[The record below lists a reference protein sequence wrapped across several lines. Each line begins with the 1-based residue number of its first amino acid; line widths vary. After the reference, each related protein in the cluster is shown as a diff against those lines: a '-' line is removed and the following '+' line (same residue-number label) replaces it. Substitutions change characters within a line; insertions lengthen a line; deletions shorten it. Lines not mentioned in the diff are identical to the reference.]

1 MMLIAPLFI
10 IFSPA
15 AMQPAPRNTHT
26 YMHKKSGRHTRSAMQ
41 AIGETPDYICLLF
54 RSRSLKAPSE
64 GYRQEINPLPDEAS
78 ERKPPSSSS
87 CGL

>member
-26 YMHKKSGRHTRSAMQ
+26 YMHKRSGRYTRSAMQ
-41 AIGETPDYICLLF
+41 AIGETPDYICF
-54 RSRSLKAPSE
+54 FIS
-64 GYRQEINPLPDEAS
+64 
-78 ERKPPSSSS
+78 
-87 CGL
+87 

>member
-26 YMHKKSGRHTRSAMQ
+26 YMHKKSGRYTRSSMQ
-41 AIGETPDYICLLF
+41 AIGETPDYICF
-54 RSRSLKAPSE
+54 FIS
-64 GYRQEINPLPDEAS
+64 
-78 ERKPPSSSS
+78 
-87 CGL
+87 